1 MIENQTTQEKKKI
14 TEPTILSGFLELLPR
29 EQMMMTHMMDTIKN
43 TFESYG
49 FIPLDT
55 PVLEKAE
62 ILLAKSGGETAKQV
76 YRFSRGDSDIAMRF
90 DLTVPLARYVAQ
102 HYGDL
107 TFPFRRYHIGKV
119 YRGEKP
125 QKGRFREF
133 YQCDIDIIGNGTLG
147 IVNDAEIVSV
157 IFSTFKALN
166 IGKFK
171 IMINNRKLLNG
182 CFAHLGI
189 RDHVEA
195 LRIID
200 KIDKI
205 GRENVKRELA
215 AIGIGAEPAEA
226 LLDFIGIS
234 GSIQEILSQLKSKN
248 ISNAA
253 YAQGLA
259 ELEAV
264 CGNIKALGVDEQY
277 FTISLKI
284 ARGLDY
290 YTGTVY
296 ETLLTDYPQLGSI
309 CSGGRYDEL
318 ASNYTRQSLPGVGIS
333 IGLSRLFYQLNE
345 VGAIS
350 CDGACTP
357 TEILFIPMEDTVSY
371 TLEKATAF
379 RNAGYR
385 VEVYLNEGKLS
396 KKLTYANKLGIPYVI
411 VVGSEEREKGILRI
425 KNMATGEQTE
435 LSSPEDVKS
444 IVKKMI

>member
-133 YQCDIDIIGNGTLG
+133 YQCDIDIVGNGTLG
-147 IVNDAEIVSV
+147 IINDAEIVSV

-182 CFAHLGI
+182 CFAHLRI

-215 AIGIGAEPAEA
+215 EIGIAAEPAEA

-234 GSIQEILSQLKSKN
+234 GSIQEILAQLKSKN

-253 YAQGLA
+253 YTQGLA

-411 VVGSEEREKGILRI
+411 IVGSEEREKGILRI

-435 LSSPEDVKS
+435 LSSPEEVKS
-444 IVKKMI
+444 IVKK

>member
-1 MIENQTTQEKKKI
+1 MDEKQNNQKKI
-14 TEPTILSGFLELLPR
+14 VEPSILSGFMELLPK
-29 EQMMMTHMMDTIKN
+29 EQMILTHMTDTIKK

-55 PVLEKAE
+55 PVLEKSE
-62 ILLAKSGGETAKQV
+62 VLLAKSGGETAKQV
-76 YRFSRGDSDIAMRF
+76 YRFNKGDSDIAMRF

-102 HYGDL
+102 HYGEL

-133 YQCDIDIIGNGTLG
+133 YQCDIDIIGNGSLG

-157 IFSTFKALN
+157 IFSTFKALD

-182 CFAHLGI
+182 YFEYLQI
-189 RDHVEA
+189 ENTVET
-195 LRIID
+195 LRIVD

-205 GRENVKRELA
+205 GRDNVKKELVK
-215 AIGIGAEPAEA
+215 EV
-226 LLDFIGIS
+226 GIS
-234 GSIQEILSQLKSKN
+234 EETAESVLSFLDNAGSIADIMAGLKKYDIPN
-248 ISNAA
+248 DK
-253 YAQGLA
+253 YKEGLA

-264 CGNIKALGVDEQY
+264 CENIKALGVSEDY
-277 FTISLKI
+277 FTVNLKI

-296 ETLLTDYPQLGSI
+296 ETMLCDYPQLGSI

-318 ASNYTRQSLPGVGIS
+318 ASNYTKQSLPGVGIS

-345 VGAIS
+345 VGAIQYS
-350 CDGACTP
+350 NKCTP
-357 TEILFIPMEDTVSY
+357 TEILFIPMSDTVQY
-371 TLEKATAF
+371 TLERATEF
-379 RNAGYR
+379 RNAGYS
-385 VEVYLNEGKLS
+385 VEVYMNDGKMA
-396 KKLTYANKLGIPYVI
+396 KKLTYANKLGIPYVVI
-411 VVGSEEREKGILRI
+411 IGADEKESGVFNL
-425 KNMATGEQTE
+425 KDMATGEQHKI
-435 LSSPEDVKS
+435 SSAEEAKS
-444 IVKKMI
+444 ITKNYI